1 MEVLPH
7 RDPMLLVDGVRR
19 LEPGK
24 SIDAWFTPGAEREIF
39 QGHFPGNPILPGVYS
54 VESMAQAA
62 GIMVMT
68 TERYRGKLSLFLGI
82 DKVSF
87 RRIVRPGVAFVGE
100 DNTVTRFA
108 DRDSRAKAQE
118 DSGTQKAFH
127 GRLNSGAG
135 TDAADGFFQAANQA
149 AQAATSRSSS
159 RR

>member
-1 MEVLPH
+1 MTQEVNWSREQIMEVLPH

-87 RRIVRPGVAFVGE
+87 RRIVRPGETLELHAELVSERPEKAIITCNTEARVNGE
-100 DNTVTRFA
+100 
-108 DRDSRAKAQE
+108 
-118 DSGTQKAFH
+118 
-127 GRLNSGAG
+127 L
-135 TDAADGFFQAANQA
+135 A
-149 AQAATSRSSS
+149 AQAQVVLAMR
-159 RR
+159 